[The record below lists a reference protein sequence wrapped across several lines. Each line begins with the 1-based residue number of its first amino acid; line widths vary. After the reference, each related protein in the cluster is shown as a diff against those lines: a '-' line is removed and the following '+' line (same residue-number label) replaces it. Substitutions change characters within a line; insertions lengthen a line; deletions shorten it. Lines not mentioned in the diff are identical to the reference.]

1 MPPESIDDIPH
12 LKPYGSARFAPL
24 DYAGDTGR
32 PETGVYF
39 GNLCT
44 PAQKFHKD
52 ATAWRHAVTKVVP
65 AQIGPRIYSDPEKNT
80 LVCAPTGAGKG
91 TAIIMPTLLQYTDS
105 VFVIDPKGENC
116 AVTMRRRKELG
127 QTIHVL
133 NPWNVFDLPN
143 ACINPLDSIHPDDR
157 NAVSKASEIA
167 HSLVVPAKG
176 GSSFWDTSAHGLIR
190 GMVLYVAAYEREK
203 NLGRVRAL
211 LSQGAEDL
219 RKTLDRMAASELYS
233 GVLSEIGNQFS
244 GMENRT
250 FSDVLATALAHLD
263 FLVDPVVRESLA
275 RSDVSF
281 SDLLKTPTSVF
292 VIIPLRSLAAQ
303 ARWLRLAVGLA
314 LSEIETLPE
323 GGFNNRCLFILDEF
337 PALGYMDAVRRGVST
352 VRGYGADFCIVTQN
366 FSQLTSIYGQE
377 AATIASNC
385 PFKWF
390 SQIGDP
396 ATAEYLSEML
406 GRRTVSVD
414 STSFSSGPGGGGSSR
429 TTSLTGVPL
438 ASPDELMRA
447 APYQAFL
454 LQGVGDPILIHKAP
468 FYNDETLRNLAD
480 PNPYYRPPARV
491 EAAIEPGPKTA
502 KRGLLGRLFRRGS

>member
-1 MPPESIDDIPH
+1 MAPPGENDTHWIA
-12 LKPYGSARFAPL
+12 PYGHASFAPL
-24 DYAGDTGR
+24 DDPRTGR
-32 PETGVYF
+32 AETGVYF

-44 PAQKFHKD
+44 PSYTVQKPK
-52 ATAWRHAVTKVVP
+52 TVLRRAVEGEVP
-65 AQIGPRIYSDPEKNT
+65 SQIGPRVFSEPETNV

-127 QTIHVL
+127 QTIHIL

-143 ACINPLDSIHPDDR
+143 VCINPLDSVQPDDR
-157 NAVSKASEIA
+157 EAVSKASEIA

-190 GMVLYVAAYEREK
+190 GMLLYVTAYEREK

-233 GVLSEIGNQFS
+233 DVLSEIGNQFS

-263 FLVDPVVRESLA
+263 FLVDPVVRESLG
-275 RSDVSF
+275 RSDVQF

-292 VIIPLRSLAAQ
+292 LIIPLRSLAAQ

-314 LSEIETLPE
+314 LSEIEALPRADS
-323 GGFNNRCLFILDEF
+323 NNRCLFILDEF
-337 PALGYMDAVRRGVST
+337 PALGNMDAVYRGVST
-352 VRGYGADFCIVTQN
+352 VRGSGVDFCLITQDL
-366 FSQLTSIYGQE
+366 SQLISIYGE
-377 AATIASNC
+377 KAKTIAANC
-385 PFKWF
+385 RFKWF
-390 SQIGDP
+390 SGISDP
-396 ATAEYLSEML
+396 GTAGYLSEML
-406 GRRTVSVD
+406 GNHTVTVQS
-414 STSFSSGPGGGGSSR
+414 SSFSGGGESITR
-429 TTSLTGVPL
+429 SLTGTPL
-438 ASPDELMRA
+438 RSPDALMRA
-447 APYQAFL
+447 PEHAAYL
-454 LQGVGDPILIHKAP
+454 LRSGSRPVLIRKAP
-468 FYNDETLRNLAD
+468 FFSNEDMRAHAD
-480 PNPYYRPPARV
+480 PNPYYRPPPAA
-491 EAAIEPGPKTA
+491 EAAIEPAPKAA